1 MRQLQIEDLYFTGA
15 KKIKRRKNQDERG
28 YLSRLFCFE
37 ELKRKKIS
45 FNIKQINL
53 TLTKKK
59 GTIRGLHYQLPPHS
73 EIKIVTCIKGEIFDV
88 IVDLRKGSPTFLKKY
103 SLKLSQKNMKSLV
116 IPKGFAH
123 GFQALKDNCEI
134 LYFHSASY
142 KPAFEDGLNFNDPK
156 LSIKWPL
163 KLEKISK
170 RDKSFKLITSKFEGM
185 KI

>member
-1 MRQLQIEDLYFTGA
+1 MEPKKSSLENLELRRSQLNYFQNMRQLQIEDLYFTGA

-88 IVDLRKGSPTFLKKY
+88 IIDLRKGSPTFLKKY

-116 IPKGFAH
+116 IQKTFKQIPEARINPKA
-123 GFQALKDNCEI
+123 
-134 LYFHSASY
+134 FH
-142 KPAFEDGLNFNDPK
+142 P
-156 LSIKWPL
+156 
-163 KLEKISK
+163 
-170 RDKSFKLITSKFEGM
+170 RR
-185 KI
+185 